1 MVNNRA
7 IIGYSQKLYEFLRGS
22 DSHELSEK
30 AYVLKE
36 AVIFGKKARHRK
48 QRIYFTNSY

>member
-36 AVIFGKKARHRK
+36 PVTFGKKQDIEK
-48 QRIYFTNSY
+48 GYILQKSY